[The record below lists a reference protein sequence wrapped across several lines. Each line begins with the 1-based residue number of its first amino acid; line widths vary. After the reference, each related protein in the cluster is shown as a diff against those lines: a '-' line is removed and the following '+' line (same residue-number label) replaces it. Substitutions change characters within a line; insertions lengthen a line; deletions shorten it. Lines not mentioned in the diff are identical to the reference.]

1 MAAYEKTLD
10 GMKDR
15 LAKAQKAF
23 NSTYKA
29 KDKVKPD
36 KKNKTGMYSSYL
48 AAKSEI
54 DGLKERIAKE
64 KVKIAAKSPKSK
76 KEVAEGLLSVK
87 RPTTKAEKA
96 KTLPVP
102 PPSASKRKP
111 RYLLTEAAKA
121 SRAAGEEARKG
132 FSAEQTK
139 GFSDKT
145 GTTDAESIFAS
156 FLVGGG
162 IATGI
167 LKTLMKVKGIGD
179 VVRWFKELK
188 NEPSLPTVIKQIE
201 KKTGEKVALPKPPA
215 RTDAKPPA
223 RTDAKP
229 PARTDAK
236 PPARTDA
243 KPPVVTKPAPKQ
255 MQLPSAKTTG
265 AAINKFLRTAAAT
278 AAIHGGTSAAKPPK
292 PSATAAPRPEGKPA
306 KPVQTEGISKRK
318 DDMSGRKYKEKR
330 KKEKV
335 EVPAG
340 IAGRKDQMGAK
351 TGTDK
356 KLPEDI
362 SWKKGHDPVTK
373 FMEELLGTKRT
384 VAQVKKDM
392 AAVKERED
400 ETEFYGQKRGGKVT
414 AKRPSTKKY
423 AMNRGGMASLR
434 KPTRA

>member
-215 RTDAKPPA
+215 RTDAKPP
-223 RTDAKP
+223 
-229 PARTDAK
+229 
-236 PPARTDA
+236 
-243 KPPVVTKPAPKQ
+243 VVAKPAPKQ

-265 AAINKFLRTAAAT
+265 AAINRLIKTVAAT
-278 AAIHGGTSAAKPPK
+278 AAIHGGTSAAEPPK
-292 PSATAAPRPEGKPA
+292 PSATAAVAPVPREKPA
-306 KPVQTEGISKRK
+306 PPKAEIVSPKV
-318 DDMSGRKYKEKR
+318 
-330 KKEKV
+330 KEKV
-335 EVPAG
+335 KVPAG

-362 SWKKGHDPVTK
+362 SWKKRLDPVTK

-384 VAQVKKDM
+384 AARIKKDM

>member
-10 GMKDR
+10 GMKAR

-23 NSTYKA
+23 KMY
-29 KDKVKPD
+29 KDKDKD

-54 DGLKERIAKE
+54 DGLKERVATE
-64 KVKIAAKSPKSK
+64 ERKIAAK
-76 KEVAEGLLSVK
+76 GLLSVK
-87 RPTTKAEKA
+87 RPTTKAEKS
-96 KTLPVP
+96 KTL
-102 PPSASKRKP
+102 
-111 RYLLTEAAKA
+111 KA
-121 SRAAGEEARKG
+121 SIGFPAPAKKPKADSRKVQLGRKREAEKG

-145 GTTDAESIFAS
+145 GMTDAESIFAS

-167 LKTLMKVKGIGD
+167 LKTLMKVKGIAD
-179 VVRWFKELK
+179 VVSWFGGLK
-188 NEPSLPTVIKQIE
+188 NKPSLPTVVKQIE
-201 KKTGEKVALPKPPA
+201 KQTGKKVALPKPPA
-215 RTDAKPPA
+215 KTQLTAPKPPA

-243 KPPVVTKPAPKQ
+243 KPPVVAKPAPKQ

-265 AAINKFLRTAAAT
+265 AAINRLIKTVAAT
-278 AAIHGGTSAAKPPK
+278 AAIHGGTSAAEPPK
-292 PSATAAPRPEGKPA
+292 PSATAAVAPVPREKPA
-306 KPVQTEGISKRK
+306 PPKAEIVSPKV
-318 DDMSGRKYKEKR
+318 
-330 KKEKV
+330 KEKV
-335 EVPAG
+335 KVPAG

-362 SWKKGHDPVTK
+362 SWKKGLDPVTK

-384 VAQVKKDM
+384 AARIKKDM

-423 AMNRGGMASLR
+423 AMNRGGKVASVR